1 MPETAPGG
9 KAAPDPSSDRPST
22 WFESA
27 MATLRSLLGGRTDAA
42 KMRESLENIIEESEG
57 PHRELA
63 REERS
68 MLLNL
73 LNFGE
78 LKVIDVMVPRAD
90 IIAVEADTPLNEL
103 VRVFRDAQHSR
114 LPVYGETLD
123 DPRGMVHIK
132 ELIGLALP
140 DDGVRR
146 PTSISDVRRDVLFV
160 PPSMPVVDLLVKM
173 QATRIHMA
181 LVIDEYGGTDG
192 LVSIED
198 LVEQIVG
205 EIEDEHDTDE
215 SALLVAR
222 KDGGFDASARTPR
235 EDVEKAVG
243 FPLVDEEQAEEID
256 TLAGL
261 VFSLVGRVPQRG
273 EILVHPAG
281 VEFEVLD
288 ADPRRLKRLRIRATK
303 PKDESSDAKAEAAPA
318 AKAEPAREPT
328 AVVNG

>member
-1 MPETAPGG
+1 MPDNAPGG
-9 KAAPDPSSDRPST
+9 KAEPDQNPDRPST
-22 WFESA
+22 WFEHT
-27 MATLRSLLGGRTDAA
+27 MAAVRTLLRGKTDAA
-42 KMRESLENIIEESEG
+42 KLRESLETIIEESEAG
-57 PHRELA
+57 STDRQLA

-90 IIAVEADTPLNEL
+90 IVAVEVDTPILEL
-103 VRVFRDAQHSR
+103 VKIFRDAQHSR
-114 LPVYGETLD
+114 LPVYRDTLD
-123 DPRGMVHIK
+123 NPIGMVHIK
-132 ELIGLALP
+132 ELIGLAIP
-140 DDGVRR
+140 EDGTRK

-173 QATRIHMA
+173 QATRMHMA

-205 EIEDEHDTDE
+205 DIEDEHDTDE
-215 SALLVAR
+215 NAMLVAR
-222 KDGGFDASARTPR
+222 KDGEFEASARTPR
-235 EDVEKAVG
+235 EDIEKAVG

-288 ADPRRLKRLRIRATK
+288 ADPRRLKRLRIRPTK
-303 PKDESSDAKAEAAPA
+303 AKDDDAALTAASKPEQTRETTA
-318 AKAEPAREPT
+318 AL
-328 AVVNG
+328 NG